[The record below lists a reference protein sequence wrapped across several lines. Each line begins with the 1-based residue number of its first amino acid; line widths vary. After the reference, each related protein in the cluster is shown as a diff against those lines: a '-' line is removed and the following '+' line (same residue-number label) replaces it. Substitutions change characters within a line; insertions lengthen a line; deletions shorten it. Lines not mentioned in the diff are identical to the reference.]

1 MSKLQ
6 WNIIPAEIKND
17 AFYNAIINLINKS
30 DDINNILEIGA
41 SSGDGSTEAFQIGK
55 RNKNIKLFSIEV
67 CTERFDLL
75 KNRYSNDSN
84 FFPYNISSV
93 KTDDFP
99 SKQKI
104 IDFYQT
110 NQTNLNKYPLDMIL
124 GWYDNDINYINI
136 NNIKENGI
144 EYIKKENNIDIF
156 DCVLIDGSEFTGLA
170 EYNYIRGAKYILLDD
185 INAFKT
191 FHVNQILKDDLSY
204 KCLLEDSRTRN
215 GFAIYK
221 KIN

>member
-1 MSKLQ
+1 MSKIQ

-17 AFYNAIINLINKS
+17 AFYNAIINLISQS

-67 CTERFDLL
+67 CTERFNLL
-75 KNRYSNDSN
+75 KNRYSDDSN

-93 KTDDFP
+93 KTNDFP

-104 IDFYQT
+104 IDFYKT

-144 EYIKKENNIDIF
+144 EHIKKENNIDIF
-156 DCVLIDGSEFTGLA
+156 DCVLIDGSEFTGLS
-170 EYNYIRGAKYILLDD
+170 EYNYILGAKYILLDD

-191 FHVNQILKDDLSY
+191 FQVNQILKHDLSY
-204 KCLLEDSRTRN
+204 QCLLEDSRTRN

-221 KIN
+221 KIL